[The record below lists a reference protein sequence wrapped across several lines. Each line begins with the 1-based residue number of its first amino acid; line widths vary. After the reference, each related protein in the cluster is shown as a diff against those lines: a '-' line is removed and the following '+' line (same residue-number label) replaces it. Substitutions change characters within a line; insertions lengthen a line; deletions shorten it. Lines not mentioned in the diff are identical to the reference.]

1 MSASYDALTG
11 RPTFYGVTVVP
22 PGTFDDAE
30 EYNFSLQEGV
40 NNDIPI
46 RDYVSFRV
54 NPTVIDKGEIVRF
67 TNSDGLVCEMYP
79 AYSYKNNS
87 VYKKYLDKS
96 KYYKTYGCWCNS
108 TGKIPGGWGM
118 IEGVDYFIVK
128 AGENRDEKV
137 PAVWK

>member
-87 VYKKYLDKS
+87 VYKKYLDNSKCYKKS
-96 KYYKTYGCWCNS
+96 GSWSNS
-108 TGKIPGGWGM
+108 TCKIPGTWGM
-118 IEGVDYFIVK
+118 IEGVDYFIVND
-128 AGENRDEKV
+128 GENRDEKV